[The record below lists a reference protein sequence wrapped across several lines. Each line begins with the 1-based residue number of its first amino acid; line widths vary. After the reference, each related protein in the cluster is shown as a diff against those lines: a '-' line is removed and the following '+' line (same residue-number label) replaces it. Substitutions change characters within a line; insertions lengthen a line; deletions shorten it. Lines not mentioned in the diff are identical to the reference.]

1 MIGFNHLGQHGR
13 LGNQMFQYAAL
24 RGICAARGYD
34 FCIPQSDFVDEWK
47 DHQLF
52 ETFKLPHNNNNRG
65 YQLQP
70 DYYQEKQFH
79 YDQEYVDNCPDQ
91 ICLYGYFQTERY
103 FENIADSIREDFTF
117 HDEIVETCQGFIS
130 QVDNP
135 IALHVRRTD
144 YVSKSADHP
153 PCSAEYYR
161 EALSKFDAD
170 RNVIVFSDDPEWCKE
185 QELFESDRFM
195 VAEGNDN
202 RYDMCLISLCDDFI
216 IANSSFSWWG
226 AWLANCGG
234 VIAPSRWFGDD
245 GYTAKN
251 DTRDIVPKRWIKL

>member
-24 RGICAARGYD
+24 RGIAAARGYD

-52 ETFKLPHNNNNRG
+52 ETFKLPHNNNRG

-70 DYYQEKQFH
+70 EYYQEKQFH
-79 YDQEYVDNCPDQ
+79 YDQKYVDNCPDR

-103 FENIADSIREDFTF
+103 FENITDSIREDFTF
-117 HDEIVETCQGFIS
+117 HDEIVETCQGFIE
-130 QVDNP
+130 QVNNP

-144 YVSKSADHP
+144 YVSKSKDHP
-153 PCSAEYYR
+153 PCSLEYYE
-161 EALSKFDAD
+161 EALSKFDSD

-226 AWLANCGG
+226 AWLANHGT
-234 VIAPSRWFGDD
+234 VVAPSRWFGDD
-245 GYTAKN
+245 GYTVKN
-251 DTRDIVPKRWIKL
+251 DTRDIIPERWIKL

>member
-24 RGICAARGYD
+24 RGIAAAHDYD

-52 ETFKLPHNNNNRG
+52 ETFKLPHNNNRG

-91 ICLYGYFQTERY
+91 ICLFGYFQTERY
-103 FENIADSIREDFTF
+103 FENITDSIREDFTF
-117 HDEIVETCQGFIS
+117 HDEIVETCTEFIG

-135 IALHVRRTD
+135 LALHVRRTD
-144 YVSKSADHP
+144 YVSKAADHP
-153 PCSAEYYR
+153 PCSAEYYQ
-161 EALSKFDAD
+161 EALSKFDDD
-170 RNVIVFSDDPEWCKE
+170 RSVIVFSDDAEWCKE
-185 QELFESDRFM
+185 QSIFSADRFM

-202 RYDMCLISLCDDFI
+202 RYDLCLMSLCKDFI

-226 AWLANCGG
+226 AWLANRGG
-234 VIAPSRWFGDD
+234 VVAPARWFGE

-251 DTRDIVPKRWIKL
+251 DTRDIVPSNWLKV

>member
-24 RGICAARGYD
+24 RGIAAARGYD

-52 ETFKLPHNNNNRG
+52 ETFKLPHNNNRG

-91 ICLYGYFQTERY
+91 ICLFGYFQTERY
-103 FENIADSIREDFTF
+103 FENIADSIREDYTF
-117 HDEIVETCQGFIS
+117 HDEIVETCTEFIE

-135 IALHVRRTD
+135 LALHVRRTD
-144 YVSKSADHP
+144 YVSKAADHP
-153 PCSAEYYR
+153 PCSSEYYQ
-161 EALSKFDAD
+161 EALSKFDDD
-170 RNVIVFSDDPEWCKE
+170 RNVIVFSDDPVWCKE
-185 QELFESDRFM
+185 QSIFSSDRFM

-202 RYDMCLISLCDDFI
+202 RYDLCLMSLCKDFI

-226 AWLANCGG
+226 AWLANRGG
-234 VIAPSRWFGDD
+234 VVAPARWFGE

-251 DTRDIVPKRWIKL
+251 DTRDIVPSNWLKV

>member
-24 RGICAARGYD
+24 RGIAATHGYD
-34 FCIPQSDFVDEWK
+34 WCIPQSDFVDEWK

-52 ETFKLPHNNNNRG
+52 ETFKLPHNNNRG
-65 YQLQP
+65 YQLNPQ
-70 DYYQEKQFH
+70 YHQERQFH
-79 YDQEYVDNCPDQ
+79 YDQEYVDKCPDQ
-91 ICLYGYFQTERY
+91 VCLFGYFQTEKY
-103 FENIADSIREDFTF
+103 FEHIADSIREDFTF
-117 HDEIVETCQGFIS
+117 HDEILNTCKGFIE
-130 QVDNP
+130 QVENP

-144 YVSKSADHP
+144 YVQKAKDHP
-153 PCSAEYYR
+153 PCSLDYYKK
-161 EALSKFDAD
+161 ALTQFKFT

-185 QELFESDRFM
+185 QSIFSDDRFM

-202 RYDMCLISLCDDFI
+202 RYDLCLMSLCDDFI

-226 AWLANCGG
+226 AWLANRGT
-234 VIAPSRWFGDD
+234 VIAPHRWFGE

-251 DTRDIVPKRWIKL
+251 DTRDVVPSNWWKL

>member
-24 RGICAARGYD
+24 RGIAAIKGYD
-34 FCIPQSDFVDEWK
+34 FAIPHSNFQNEWK

-52 ETFKLPHNNNNRG
+52 ETFNMSNNKNRG
-65 YQLQP
+65 YQLEP
-70 DYYQEKQFH
+70 KFYRERQFH

-91 ICLYGYFQTERY
+91 ICLFGYFQTEKY
-103 FENIADSIREDFTF
+103 FEHIADSIREDFTF
-117 HDEIVETCQGFIS
+117 YDGIQETCTSFIV
-130 QVDNP
+130 QVENP

-144 YVSKSADHP
+144 YIEKSKDHP
-153 PCSAEYYR
+153 PCSLEYYQK
-161 EALSKFDAD
+161 ALSKFDDD
-170 RNVIVFSDDPEWCKE
+170 RNVIVFSDDPKWCKE

-202 RYDMCLISLCDDFI
+202 RYDLCLMSLCDDFI

-226 AWLANCGG
+226 AWLANCGT
-234 VIAPSRWFGDD
+234 VIAPNRWFGE
-245 GYTAKN
+245 GYTAQN
-251 DTRDIVPKRWIKL
+251 NTCDVVPSSWIKL

>member
-24 RGICAARGYD
+24 RGIAAARGYD

-52 ETFKLPHNNNNRG
+52 ETFKLPHNNNRG

-70 DYYQEKQFH
+70 EYYQEKQFH
-79 YDQEYVDNCPDQ
+79 YDQKYVDNCPDQ
-91 ICLYGYFQTERY
+91 ICLFGYFQTERY
-103 FENIADSIREDFTF
+103 FENIADSIREDYTF
-117 HDEIVETCQGFIS
+117 HDEIIETCTKFIE

-135 IALHVRRTD
+135 LALHVRRTD
-144 YVSKSADHP
+144 YVSKAADHP
-153 PCSAEYYR
+153 PCSAEYYQ
-161 EALSKFDAD
+161 EALGKFDDD
-170 RNVIVFSDDPEWCKE
+170 RNVIVFSDDPVWCKE
-185 QELFESDRFM
+185 QSIFSSDRFM

-202 RYDMCLISLCDDFI
+202 RYDLCLMSLCNDFI

-226 AWLANCGG
+226 AWLANRGG
-234 VIAPSRWFGDD
+234 VVAPARWFGE

-251 DTRDIVPKRWIKL
+251 DTRDIVPSNWLKV

>member
-24 RGICAARGYD
+24 RGIAAARGYD
-34 FCIPQSDFVDEWK
+34 FAIPQSNFEDEWK

-52 ETFKLPHNNNNRG
+52 ETFKLPHNKNRG

-70 DYYQEKQFH
+70 QYYQEKQFH
-79 YDQEYVDNCPDQ
+79 YDQTYVDNCPDQ
-91 ICLYGYFQTERY
+91 VCLFGYFQTERY
-103 FENIADSIREDFTF
+103 FEHIADSIREDFTF
-117 HDEIVETCQGFIS
+117 KDHIVETCQGFID
-130 QVDNP
+130 QVNNP

-144 YVSKSADHP
+144 YVTKSKDHP
-153 PCSAEYYR
+153 PCGLEYYQ
-161 EALSKFDAD
+161 EALSKFDED
-170 RNVIVFSDDPEWCKE
+170 RDVIVFSDDPEWCKQ

-202 RYDMCLISLCDDFI
+202 RYDMCLISMCDDFI

-226 AWLANCGG
+226 AWLANRGT

-245 GYTAKN
+245 GYTSKN
-251 DTRDIVPKRWIKL
+251 DTRDIVPDRWTRL

>member
-52 ETFKLPHNNNNRG
+52 ETFKLSHNNNRG

-226 AWLANCGG
+226 AWLANRGG